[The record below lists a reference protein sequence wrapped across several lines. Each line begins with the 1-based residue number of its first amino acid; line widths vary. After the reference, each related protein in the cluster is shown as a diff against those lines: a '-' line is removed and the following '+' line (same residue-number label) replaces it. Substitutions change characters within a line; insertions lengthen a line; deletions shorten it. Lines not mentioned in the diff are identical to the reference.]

1 MNKNLLRSLSDNTLN
16 SIISDLEKL
25 FEDGRCCPQMCNA
38 PAKRPC
44 GAPEE
49 GIKVASF
56 AVHDGEEP
64 PVSGWNGA
72 GNIFFSGCGTR
83 CIFCQ
88 NWPIS
93 HENNGRVY
101 TIDEFCEKITKLLDR
116 KVHNINLVT
125 GDHFLGK
132 VLKSF
137 SKIKESIN
145 VPLIYNCS
153 GCHNEEL
160 FDAVLKTMDILLFD
174 VKYCDNSLSA
184 RYSEIKDY
192 TGPNLKCLEM
202 LLDAEIPW
210 IENDVGLLRRGLI
223 IRHLVVPGQ
232 IENSLKVVELLNHY
246 KKRGLEF
253 KLSLMSQYF
262 PAYKALEL
270 EELNRKV
277 DPADYRKIVK
287 KVEKYEIEGWIQDL
301 C

>member
-1 MNKNLLRSLSDNTLN
+1 
-16 SIISDLEKL
+16 
-25 FEDGRCCPQMCNA
+25 MCNA

-232 IENSLKVVELLNHY
+232 IENSLEVVELLNHF
-246 KKRGLEF
+246 KNRGLEF

>member
-1 MNKNLLRSLSDNTLN
+1 MKTNLLTSLSEDKLFRIIGNT
-16 SIISDLEKL
+16 EKL
-25 FEDGRCCPQMCNA
+25 FQEGRCCPRMCGA
-38 PAKRPC
+38 PPLRPC

-93 HENNGRVY
+93 HENNGKIHSY
-101 TIDEFCEKITKLLDR
+101 DEFAEKIKKLLAK

-132 VLKSF
+132 VLRSLASIREF
-137 SKIKESIN
+137 IN

-153 GCHNEEL
+153 GCHTEDL
-160 FDAVLKTMDILLFD
+160 FTAVLETMDILLFD
-174 VKYCDNSLSA
+174 VKYCDDTLSA
-184 RYSEIKDY
+184 KYSEIDDY
-192 TGPNLKCLEM
+192 TGPNMKCLEM
-202 LLDAEIPW
+202 LLDKGIPW
-210 IENDVGLLRRGLI
+210 VEDDLGLLRKGLI

-232 IENSLKVVELLNHY
+232 IENSLEVVKLLNDL
-246 KKRGLEF
+246 KGKGLVF

-262 PAYKALEL
+262 PAYKALDN
-270 EELNRKV
+270 EEMNRKV
-277 DPADYRKIVK
+277 DPVEYNRIVDA
-287 KVEKYEIEGWIQDL
+287 VEECEIEGWIQPL
-301 C
+301 